1 MPAYQYSAL
10 SPEGKTQRGV
20 IEADSDKQLR
30 TKLREQGLT
39 PLQVTLITSNK
50 KTLGTSLYRRKRIS
64 INDLA
69 LLTQQLATL
78 LAAGLPVTESLKG
91 VAEQSEKS
99 LIKSILMSVR
109 SRVLE
114 GHSLANALSNFPQA
128 FSELYCATIAAAE
141 QTGHLDVVLKRLAEY
156 LERQQHIRHKVQQAL
171 VYPSLMSFVA
181 IGIVGFLLAYVVPR
195 IISVF
200 SNTGQAL
207 PNTTLLLLAISHF
220 IGHFGLATLL
230 ILALLLYGG
239 QRLLKKEEYRRRWHF
254 FLLKIPLIGY
264 NIRTLSTARFA
275 RTFGIL
281 FAAGVP
287 ILDAMRASAKLI
299 TNLPIREAI
308 TDATARVREG
318 MALHRALKQTNYFS
332 AMTIHLIAS
341 GEASG
346 RLEEMLERAANSQ
359 DQSVTRLIETGL
371 TLFEPLIILF
381 MGAIVLFIVLA
392 ILLPI
397 FNLDQMTG

>member
-1 MPAYQYSAL
+1 MPAYHYSAL
-10 SPEGKTQRGV
+10 SSDGKTQRGV
-20 IEADSDKQLR
+20 IEADNEKQLR
-30 TKLREQGLT
+30 AKLREQGLA
-39 PLQVTLITSNK
+39 PLQVTMVTSSK
-50 KTLGTSLYRRKRIS
+50 KGLGISLYRRKQIA
-64 INDLA
+64 IPDLA

-78 LAAGLPVTESLKG
+78 LTAGLPVTESLLG
-91 VAEQSEKS
+91 VAEQSEKPT
-99 LIKSILMSVR
+99 IKNILMSVR

-114 GHSLANALSNFPQA
+114 GHSLANALSHFPQA

-141 QTGHLDVVLKRLAEY
+141 QAGHLDVVLKRLSDY
-156 LERQQHIRHKVQQAL
+156 LEGQQQIRHKVQQAL
-171 VYPSLMSFVA
+171 VYPSLMTIVA
-181 IGIVGFLLAYVVPR
+181 ISIVGFLLAYVVPR

-200 SNTGQAL
+200 NNTGQAL
-207 PNTTLLLLAISHF
+207 PDTTLILLAFSHF
-220 IGHFGLATLL
+220 IGHFGLATLF
-230 ILALLLYGG
+230 ILVLLLYGG
-239 QRLLKKEEYRRRWHF
+239 QRLLRKEEYRRRWHL

-299 TNLPIREAI
+299 SNLPIRDAI
-308 TDATARVREG
+308 TEATARVREG
-318 MALHRALKQTNYFS
+318 MALHRALKQTHYFS

-359 DQSVTRLIETGL
+359 DQIVTRLIETSL